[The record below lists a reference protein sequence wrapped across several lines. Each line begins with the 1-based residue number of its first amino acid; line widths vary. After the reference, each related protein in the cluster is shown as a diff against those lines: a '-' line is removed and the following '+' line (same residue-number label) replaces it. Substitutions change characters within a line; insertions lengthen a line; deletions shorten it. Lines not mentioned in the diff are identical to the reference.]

1 MQIIISDNGYAML
14 RFDNRKISTLSQSP
28 RSIIWGKGPSRGKL
42 PQLSRDKVVQ
52 LKLLFKLF
60 TSSRS
65 TDA

>member
-1 MQIIISDNGYAML
+1 MQIRISDNGYAML
-14 RFDNRKISTLSQSP
+14 RFDNRKSSTLSQSP
-28 RSIIWGKGPSRGKL
+28 RSIIWGPSRGKL